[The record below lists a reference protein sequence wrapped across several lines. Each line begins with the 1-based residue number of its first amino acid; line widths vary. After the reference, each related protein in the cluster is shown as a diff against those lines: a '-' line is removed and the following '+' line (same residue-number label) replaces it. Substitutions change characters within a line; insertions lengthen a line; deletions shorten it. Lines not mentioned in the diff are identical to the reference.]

1 MSVPS
6 LARMKSSA
14 AALKAYL
21 LTLPWGV
28 DRPQNVR
35 SGVYPAYSY
44 MLHNPDVS
52 HAYSVGSLGMG
63 PAEFARAHYDNHG
76 AAEGRTW
83 PRGYGASS

>member
-21 LTLPWGV
+21 LTLSWGV

-35 SGVYPAYSY
+35 SGVYQAYSY

-52 HAYSVGSLGMG
+52 HAYSVDSLGMG
-63 PAEFARAHYDNHG
+63 PAEFALAHYDNHG

-83 PRGYGASS
+83 PRGYGAPS